1 MVIQTIDPEENCPR
15 LELGF
20 GSGLG
25 LVEGGKG
32 AIFLGGNF
40 PKTNYFQYISNC
52 TTIGINTSCKSY
64 SHPIK
69 FEDILLIK
77 NLKKNKTKK
86 TQNKSK
92 QSKKN
97 SEREK
102 EKERKI
108 DDYG

>member
-1 MVIQTIDPEENCPR
+1 MVIQTIDPEENCPQ

-25 LVEGGKG
+25 LVEERRG

-77 NLKKNKTKK
+77 NLKKKQKNPTK
-86 TQNKSK
+86 QK
-92 QSKKN
+92 QAKQEKQ
-97 SEREK
+97 REGKRKRK
-102 EKERKI
+102 E
-108 DDYG
+108 D